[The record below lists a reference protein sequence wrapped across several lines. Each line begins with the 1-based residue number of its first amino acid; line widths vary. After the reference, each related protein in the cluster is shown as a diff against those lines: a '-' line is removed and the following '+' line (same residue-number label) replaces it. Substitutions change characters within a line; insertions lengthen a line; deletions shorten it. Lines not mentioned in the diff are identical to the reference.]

1 MTLSVQIDP
10 LLETRVEEEARR
22 LGVSPSDFVQHVL
35 ERALGLKSPADIY
48 RRVCS
53 FTPMGDPDAS
63 EGVADKV
70 KARLRANH
78 PG

>member
-22 LGVSPSDFVQHVL
+22 LGVSPSDFVQDVL
-35 ERALGLKSPADIY
+35 EQALGLKSPADIY

-63 EGVADKV
+63 ENVADKV
-70 KARLRANH
+70 TARLRAH
-78 PG
+78 YPG

>member
-22 LGVSPSDFVQHVL
+22 LGVSPADFVQDAL
-35 ERALGLKSPADIY
+35 ERAQGLKSPADIY

-63 EGVADKV
+63 ENVADKV
-70 KARLRANH
+70 KARLRAHH
-78 PG
+78 P